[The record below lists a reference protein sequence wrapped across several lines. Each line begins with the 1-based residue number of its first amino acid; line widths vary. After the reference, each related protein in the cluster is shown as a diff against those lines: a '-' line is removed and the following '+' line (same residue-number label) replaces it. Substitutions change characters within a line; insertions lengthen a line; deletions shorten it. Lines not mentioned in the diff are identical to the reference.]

1 MLDRSKQPAVHPI
14 AQIKFIEPTITNIGA
29 SKVIEFKGGDKEVI
43 RLRVVFNAGS
53 KYHPN
58 PVVPVAVNALI
69 KEGTKNYSAKE
80 LADKLDYYG
89 AFLHTEIDKDRAW
102 LELYCLS
109 KHLKSVLPYF
119 IDIVQHAEI
128 SQTEWDIYKATA
140 IQQLRLNHQKVSFLA
155 KTKIQAILFDNHPY
169 GTQVTEEFYEQIT
182 VDELNKFYQQH
193 IVNQIIQ
200 VELVGQY
207 NTEQKEYLLTAF
219 GLSNQKLL
227 ATQQSIVSRVNRQAI
242 FIPKADAVQCA
253 ISVARHFP
261 GRTHQDYFGVKVLV
275 CALGGYFG
283 SRLMA
288 NIREDKGYTYGIGA
302 GVGSYFEHGI
312 ISIST
317 EVGVDVKDAALDEI
331 YYELNRLIDE
341 PISDEE
347 LIIVKNYMKG
357 SLLKQCDG
365 IFSQADLL
373 NLLVPFDLDFNH
385 IDQYMHVINTITP
398 KDLQNLA
405 IKYLQKEDFVE
416 VVAGGVA

>member
-14 AQIKFIEPTITNIGA
+14 ATLKFIEPLITNIGA
-29 SKVIEFKGGDKEVI
+29 TKVLEFKGGDKEVI

-53 KYHPN
+53 KYHLN
-58 PVVPVAVNALI
+58 PLVPVAVNALI

-89 AFLHTEIDKDRAW
+89 AFLHSEIDKDRAW

-119 IDIVQHAEI
+119 IDIVQYAEI

-140 IQQLRLNHQKVSFLA
+140 VQQLRLNNETVSFLA
-155 KTKIQAILFDNHPY
+155 KTKIQSILFENHPY
-169 GTQVTEEFYEQIT
+169 GTQVTEDFYNNIG
-182 VDELNKFYQQH
+182 VADLNKFYQEH
-193 IVNQIIQ
+193 VVNQIVQ

-207 NTEQKEYLLTAF
+207 NDEQKKYLLQAF
-219 GLSNQKLL
+219 GLSDQTLL
-227 ATQQSIVSRVNRQAI
+227 ETKESTIAAVKREAV
-242 FIPKADAVQCA
+242 FIPKSDAVQCA
-253 ISVARHFP
+253 ISLARQFP
-261 GRTHQDYFGVKVLV
+261 GRIHQDYFGVKVLV

-288 NIREDKGYTYGIGA
+288 NIREDKGFTYGIGA

-317 EVGVDVKDAALDEI
+317 EVGIDVKEAAVDEI
-331 YYELNRLIDE
+331 YYELNRLIDK

-347 LIIVKNYMKG
+347 LTLVKNYMKG

-373 NLLVPFDLDFNH
+373 NLLIPFQLDFKH
-385 IDQYMHVINTITP
+385 IDEYMHVINTITP
-398 KDLQNLA
+398 QELQALA